1 MEKWISNPQGLWELQ
16 YSNLNFLGEPEL
28 RCSSLDNTSC
38 LTLTSDEYFDSWAL
52 LQELEDEIDRN
63 KQQQGNNANFKF
75 CIAAA
80 SGKPNKVV
88 MHPAT
93 LGSLINNGSELPA
106 EVVNKKLP
114 DIRIPE
120 RVIKIEKTHDGK
132 EGTSKSPTV
141 APSSSGSHKAVTE
154 GEKKAQAGV
163 TKKLKKDYLRF
174 MPF

>member
-1 MEKWISNPQGLWELQ
+1 MEFQ

-38 LTLTSDEYFDSWAL
+38 LTLTSDEYFDTWAL
-52 LQELEDEIDRN
+52 MQELEDEIDRN

-93 LGSLINNGSELPA
+93 LGSHISNNGSELPA

-114 DIRIPE
+114 DKRTPE

-132 EGTSKSPTV
+132 EGISKSPTV